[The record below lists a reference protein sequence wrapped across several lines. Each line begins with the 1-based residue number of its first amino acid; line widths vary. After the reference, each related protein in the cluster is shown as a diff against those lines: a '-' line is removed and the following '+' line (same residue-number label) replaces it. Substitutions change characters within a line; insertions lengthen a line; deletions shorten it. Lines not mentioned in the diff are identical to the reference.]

1 MPPTLLLACDLDRT
15 VLPNGPESLSPGAV
29 AAFEHFVK
37 QPFVHLAYV
46 SGRDLG
52 LIQTALTDYHIPLP
66 HTAIGDVGTTVYQR
80 NDHTFTIDSGWS
92 TLIAPDWHG
101 HTGPEIHLWLNQ
113 VAGLRLQEPSKQN
126 TFKLSYYTPET
137 IDEHT
142 LVDHIQSILRDHQ
155 IQAAVIWSIDQIAHT
170 GLLDILPSSATK
182 LHAIEYL
189 RAKLGLEKN
198 QVVYAG
204 DSGNDLEPLTGGYHA
219 IVVHNALPSLVADVK
234 ALALAKGVAEHV
246 YYAHGEY
253 QRMNGNYV
261 AGILEG
267 LHYFEYV

>member
-15 VLPNGPESLSPGAV
+15 VLPNGPEPLSHGAA
-29 AAFEHFVK
+29 AAFEHFIQ

-52 LIQTALTDYHIPLP
+52 LIQTALADYHIPLP

-92 TLIAPDWHG
+92 TMIAPDWHG
-101 HTGPEIHLWLNQ
+101 YSNPQIHDL
-113 VAGLRLQEPSKQN
+113 VEHISGLRLQEDSKQN
-126 TFKLSYYTPET
+126 TFKLSYYTPVD
-137 IDEHT
+137 IDQT
-142 LVDHIQSILRDHQ
+142 ALLNSLQAILKRNQ
-155 IQAAVIWSIDQIAHT
+155 INAAVIWSIDQIAHT

-198 QVVYAG
+198 QVIYAG

-219 IVVHNALPSLVADVK
+219 IVVHNALPALVADVK
-234 ALALAKGVAEHV
+234 ALALAKGVTEHV
-246 YYAHGEY
+246 YYAHGGY
-253 QRMNGNYV
+253 QGMNGNYA

-267 LHYFEYV
+267 LHYFGYV